1 LFHVIPTRFWPQS
14 QAAPGCAG
22 FGQSASLQHGLWCA
36 DASLR
41 PVFPV
46 IDVLHQLSVAVAAR
60 AVVVVVAVLKCLD
73 S

>member
-1 LFHVIPTRFWPQS
+1 
-14 QAAPGCAG
+14 
-22 FGQSASLQHGLWCA
+22 LQHGLWCV

-46 IDVLHQLSVAVAAR
+46 IDVLHQLSVVVAAR
-60 AVVVVVAVLKCLD
+60 LAAAVAAVLKCLD